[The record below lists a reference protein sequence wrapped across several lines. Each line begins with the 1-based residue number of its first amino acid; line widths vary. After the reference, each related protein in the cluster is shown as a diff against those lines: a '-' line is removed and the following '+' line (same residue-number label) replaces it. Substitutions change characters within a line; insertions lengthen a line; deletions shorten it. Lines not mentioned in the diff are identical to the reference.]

1 MRRKADSLEGEE
13 EQQEEQNPRDQKRS
27 RTCLEG
33 RGAPEGEQTHRT
45 NDGVTTVTIPEELWA
60 DALRFLW
67 ESSCG
72 SWHCSRSAGLPPRIG
87 DHHER
92 LSHNAVLQPYILQ
105 RQLDEQG
112 EEGVDVADQKPKTTS
127 TNVNRK
133 KTSGECFFANMGEC
147 NSLEPLLQARS
158 VCRLFKRLVDG
169 MTGMDVLQPFAE
181 RVLARVSSPPSFF
194 VSPHRE
200 DGGQGAEAT
209 EGVSSRCGWPWSQ
222 QQSEEGR
229 ADPQQALKVLSKAVM
244 PAIKA
249 RFYACSLQARVE
261 ECLSQWWKPRFSS
274 SSQLQQTIKRAQHLI
289 QSRALRLIHLERE
302 EDHLDIS
309 YALGIRA
316 VLLISLSKLRRQPQG
331 EEEEDIDNE
340 EKSERQEEE
349 DLVIALDVVQG
360 WDYRDEA
367 WDMGFFM
374 RARLPSPPSSS
385 QQDEATDGWRN
396 ALGIKQEEQ
405 KKERSE
411 QKEDMEA
418 EGEREEEGKND
429 AKENGKQE
437 EAEELTAPLV
447 ILTVSRGSGEPT
459 SLNKPLLRRLWQL
472 LFQTNNSE
480 EEEEEIM
487 EAERS
492 MFEFLSLC
500 SSFFWKLDLDHVWL
514 TRDEEEPYWSEPVQW
529 MLNNKKEEE
538 KGKQAAQQTSRARN
552 LRRGKPAST
561 LAESENLGF
570 IDLAKQ
576 PEDPDWQPSTP
587 ETIAAVMKDSSLKE
601 ARAMLATLDKQH
613 HLLSQ
618 ASAEERY
625 LWMYRQARCLQA
637 NIVASSSLVE
647 FPKLCFSRFCGFSN
661 LSVDS
666 GEYSGLTVTRS
677 SSILFSR
684 PSSPSC
690 NVYRVKLEAK
700 EKNGNCYG
708 DSCDSH
714 SLTLTSTLNTFAML
728 LSESL
733 RCAVQPR
740 QQHGGNGGEGG
751 DGEEK
756 LTVIVKYDK
765 DIPTHP
771 LEDEEEDGE
780 EKEAENEK
788 NDSTCIPLH
797 SLFQLPPSTPKT
809 NEALLRHLLLG
820 LGLRMLGI
828 APDANHDR
836 ERAEHEEEKREQ
848 KVTSSLWDLV
858 RMLEQEPSATPFSAD
873 ALWQQCFPFFR
884 RASY

>member
-1 MRRKADSLEGEE
+1 MRRKAHSLEE
-13 EQQEEQNPRDQKRS
+13 EQQEELNPRDQKRS

-33 RGAPEGEQTHRT
+33 SGVSEGEPSHRT
-45 NDGVTTVTIPEELWA
+45 HDGVTIPEELWA
-60 DALRFLW
+60 DTLRFLW
-67 ESSCG
+67 ESSSSG
-72 SWHCSRSAGLPPRIG
+72 SWHRSRSAGLPRLG
-87 DHHER
+87 NHHER

-105 RQLDEQG
+105 RQLDEQ
-112 EEGVDVADQKPKTTS
+112 EEEAGVDVEDQKPKTS
-127 TNVNRK
+127 TNVKRK
-133 KTSGECFFANMGEC
+133 KTSGECFFADKGAC
-147 NSLEPLLQARS
+147 NLKPLLQARA

-169 MTGMDVLQPFAE
+169 MTGMDALQPFAE
-181 RVLARVSSPPSFF
+181 RVLARVTSPPSFF

-200 DGGQGAEAT
+200 DGGQGTQAT
-209 EGVSSRCGWPWSQ
+209 EGVSSRWGWPWSQ
-222 QQSEEGR
+222 QQSKEGR

-274 SSQLQQTIKRAQHLI
+274 SSQLQQTIKRARHLI
-289 QSRALRLIHLERE
+289 QSQALRLIHLERE
-302 EDHLDIS
+302 EDRLDIS

-316 VLLISLSKLRRQPQG
+316 VLLISLSKLHVQPQG
-331 EEEEDIDNE
+331 EEEEEDIDNE
-340 EKSERQEEE
+340 EESERQEEE

-374 RARLPSPPSSS
+374 RARLPSPPSST

-396 ALGIKQEEQ
+396 TLGIKREEQ
-405 KKERSE
+405 KKVSSE
-411 QKEDMEA
+411 NKEDME
-418 EGEREEEGKND
+418 EEGGNND
-429 AKENGKQE
+429 AKENDKQE
-437 EAEELTAPLV
+437 ETEELTAPLV

-459 SLNKPLLRRLWQL
+459 NLNKPLLRRLWQL
-472 LFQTNNSE
+472 LFRINNNEQE
-480 EEEEEIM
+480 EVTEV
-487 EAERS
+487 ERS

-500 SSFFWKLDLDHVWL
+500 LGFFWKLDLDHVWL
-514 TRDEEEPYWSEPVQW
+514 TRDEEEPYWSEPLQW

-538 KGKQAAQQTSRARN
+538 KGKQAAQQTSRAS
-552 LRRGKPAST
+552 LRRGKPASA

-570 IDLAKQ
+570 IDLTKQ
-576 PEDPDWQPSTP
+576 PEDPDWEPSKP
-587 ETIAAVMKDSSLKE
+587 DTIAAVMKDNSLKE
-601 ARAMLATLDKQH
+601 ARAMLATLDKQN

-618 ASAEERY
+618 ATAEERY

-647 FPKLCFSRFCGFSN
+647 SPLLCFVRFCGFSN

-690 NVYRVKLEAK
+690 SVYRVKLEAK

-733 RCAVQPR
+733 RCAVQPK
-740 QQHGGNGGEGG
+740 QHEENGGEGG
-751 DGEEK
+751 EGEEK

-765 DIPTHP
+765 DVPTHP

-780 EKEAENEK
+780 EKEAESEK
-788 NDSTCIPLH
+788 NDSTYIPLH
-797 SLFQLPPSTPKT
+797 SLFQLPPSSSTSSPQPTT
-809 NEALLRHLLLG
+809 NETLLRHLLLG

-836 ERAEHEEEKREQ
+836 ERAEHEEEIREQ
-848 KVTSSLWDLV
+848 KVTNGLWDLV
-858 RMLEQEPSATPFSAD
+858 RVLEQEPSTTPFSAD
-873 ALWQQCFPFFR
+873 ALWQHCIPFFR